1 MEEQEQV
8 YRISK
13 QFLIKVMKKRQYR
26 SNQGRSPNKEA
37 ESMKV
42 ILAAAAVGAIG
53 SVLYII
59 ADLIW

>member
-1 MEEQEQV
+1 MEEQEEV

-26 SNQGRSPNKEA
+26 SNQGRTPKKEA